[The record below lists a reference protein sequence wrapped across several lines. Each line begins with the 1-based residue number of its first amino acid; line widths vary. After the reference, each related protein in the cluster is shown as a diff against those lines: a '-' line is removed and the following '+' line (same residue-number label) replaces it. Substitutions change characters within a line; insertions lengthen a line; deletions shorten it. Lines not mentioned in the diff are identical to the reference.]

1 MATLKHPEKHEI
13 STGAGS
19 DHSFSPSDDA
29 TVGTVSSLT
38 AGSQALHR
46 TLRGREVQLF
56 AIGGAIGTSLYVQMG
71 EALPKGGP
79 AGLFIAFLIWGS
91 VMWAVNECFAEM
103 VTFLPVPSPFVR
115 FGSEWVDDA
124 LGFAMSW
131 NFFFG
136 IAFLV
141 PFELVAMNIMITF
154 WTDKVPV
161 EAIIVAMIVLY
172 ALLNMISVR
181 YFGISE
187 FYLSIFKVLLMIG
200 LFFFTF
206 VTMVGG
212 NPLHDRYG
220 FRYWD
225 KPGAFVEHLA
235 SGRTGRFLGI
245 LSCLYQASFSI
256 CGPEYISMVAA
267 EAKNPRKI
275 LPPAFRSFVWR
286 ILVFFVG
293 SALCMGIVIPYNDP
307 TLSAILGGSISGSGT
322 GAASPYIIA
331 MERLKISGLPHLVNA
346 LIMTSIFSA
355 GNGLLFTATRTLHGM
370 SITGHAPRFF
380 ARCTKAGVPI
390 YALFFALSFCL
401 LAFLQVNTSSAEVM
415 NYLVDLVT
423 CCQLINYGFTAFT
436 YRHFYSALK
445 RQGISRDT
453 LPYKGKFQPYTSY
466 LAMGGTAFMV
476 LAGGYDIFLNGGWS
490 VMWFFLDYGMI
501 GFFAVAFI
509 GWKLAFRTKYVTPGT
524 ADLSLGGLKEEIDTY
539 EAIHATNS
547 EIKGENLKH
556 SLWKRLVG

>member
-1 MATLKHPEKHEI
+1 MSKHPEKQEI

-19 DHSFSPSDDA
+19 DHSFSASDDA
-29 TVGTVSSLT
+29 AVGTVSNVI
-38 AGSQALHR
+38 AGSQDLHR
-46 TLRGREVQLF
+46 KLRGREVQLF

-79 AGLFIAFLIWGS
+79 AGLFIAFLIWGT

-103 VTFLPVPSPFVR
+103 VTFLPVPSPFIR

-131 NFFFG
+131 NFFFSM
-136 IAFLV
+136 AFLV

-200 LFFFTF
+200 LFCFTF
-206 VTMVGG
+206 ITMLGG

-235 SGRTGRFLGI
+235 SGGTGRFLGI

-307 TLSAILGGSISGSGT
+307 TLSAILGGSVSGSGT
-322 GAASPYIIA
+322 GAASPYVIA

-370 SITGHAPRFF
+370 SITGHAPQFF
-380 ARCTKAGVPI
+380 SRCTKAGVPI

-415 NYLVDLVT
+415 DYLVDLVT

-445 RQGISRDT
+445 RQGISRDS

-466 LAMGGTAFMV
+466 LAMGGTTFMV
-476 LAGGYDIFLNGGWS
+476 LAGGYDIFLKGGWS

-501 GFFAVAFI
+501 GFFAVAFV

-539 EAIHATNS
+539 EAIHATGS
-547 EIKGENLKH
+547 EGQEDDPKQG
-556 SLWKRLVG
+556 LWSRLVG